1 MQAQKNGIQIED
13 PENPVKP
20 SEQTECPL
28 FCAIPT
34 EIRHI
39 IYRYLL
45 TTPDPIQKVHSHL
58 GSKETAMLDQYTPI
72 PDIDAAILRTCRRI
86 YSEALPILYGMNVFQ
101 FDCAHNIR
109 GFQSRSL
116 TSFPMGMHL
125 SSRRSRSRGRDAKFA
140 HFLSSVQLKTSS
152 HGSLDHA
159 PSCCIKS

>member
-1 MQAQKNGIQIED
+1 MKKNGIQIDD

-20 SEQTECPL
+20 KEQTECPL
-28 FCAIPT
+28 FHAVPT
-34 EIRHI
+34 EIRHM

-45 TTPDPIQKVHSHL
+45 TTPDPIQKVHTHL

-72 PDIDAAILRTCRRI
+72 PDIDAAILRTCRLI

-116 TSFPMGMHL
+116 TSFPIGTQL
-125 SSRRSRSRGRDAKFA
+125 SYRRSRCCCKDAKFA
-140 HFLSSVQLKTSS
+140 NIF
-152 HGSLDHA
+152 
-159 PSCCIKS
+159 PSF